1 MLSHKK
7 NVFTFFGKIQVH
19 IFEGHRHSICGLED
33 DAVHNVLLPGG
44 YAQIQA
50 LSVGCIQYQVT
61 LGRTVMFKR
70 VNLEHF
76 QNQKKHG
83 WYIKMVSEDTFDSS
97 SFFFF

>member
-1 MLSHKK
+1 MLSHTKK

-33 DAVHNVLLPGG
+33 DAVHDVLLPGG

-61 LGRTVMFKR
+61 LGRTVMFNR
-70 VNLEHF
+70 VKVKSGTF
-76 QNQKKHG
+76 SKPKKTWVVH
-83 WYIKMVSEDTFDSS
+83 
-97 SFFFF
+97 